1 MSVETNRRLEAYVE
15 AVPKIELHVH
25 IEGTLE
31 SAQMYC
37 IGQRNQIRLDDT
49 PETHRKIRV
58 GGGGETVETRCSE
71 ACIVL
76 REQQDFYDLMYAYLK
91 RAAIDN
97 VYAAEIFFDPYLH
110 TRRDVPIHAV
120 LQGFRNAIVDG
131 YNHFSIRGALIMH
144 ISHLSP
150 VDAALQ
156 MLDEARTYI
165 VGVAVD
171 SNYPRAGYLSIYK
184 KVNELGGLK
193 IATHFTASQENSS
206 CAPHEYAAHGF
217 YVCYTEENDP
227 LLQSHG
233 YPVNINP
240 LTSRSSEALKRHL
253 ESGDAEVTASKMAA
267 LTEKDV
273 HTLCCNALR
282 SSFLTLQER
291 ENYLQHVR
299 HTNVAMG
306 CTVPPKSVTVF
317 GSRATQPGTPDY
329 QLAEEVGRQFSSHG
343 YKLITGGYF
352 GIMEAT
358 SKGAVEAGNG
368 ASCRDGGNSAGVALG
383 ILSPRVYPDAPLF
396 GNEYNSHNVIAR
408 SLLDRFW
415 MYLRDSEYFIAF
427 GGTIGTITE
436 ILVVWSVA
444 SARVSHRGI
453 PQKILLWRPHWESAI
468 ENLAKAIGISSLDT
482 SLLIYVDS
490 VQEAVKIIEQDLLTR
505 TASATL

>member
-150 VDAALQ
+150 RGCSPADVGRG
-156 MLDEARTYI
+156 RTYI

-306 CTVPPKSVTVF
+306 CT
-317 GSRATQPGTPDY
+317 
-329 QLAEEVGRQFSSHG
+329 
-343 YKLITGGYF
+343 GYF

-358 SKGAVEAGNG
+358 SKAQLKREMARLVGMAGT
-368 ASCRDGGNSAGVALG
+368 RREVAWVYCHLG
-383 ILSPRVYPDAPLF
+383 STLIAPLF